1 MRPPSRLP
9 FAAPARGVSLIELI
23 AVIAIL
29 GALAVFA
36 LPRLETAGFERYAF
50 RQELLA
56 ALRYAQKTALA
67 SGCDVAVELTA
78 GAERYA
84 LFYRAGG
91 GATTCGGG
99 GFTDP
104 VADPARGGAFAG
116 AGGAGVDLQTGGTI
130 VFDGFGGHAGG
141 PTAVAFASAPSILVD
156 GVTGYVH
163 D

>member
-1 MRPPSRLP
+1 MGIV
-9 FAAPARGVSLIELI
+9 AARGVSLIELI

-36 LPRLETAGFERYAF
+36 LPRLDTAGFDRYAF

-56 ALRYAQKTALA
+56 ALRFAQKTAMA
-67 SGCDVAVELTA
+67 SGCEVAVELTG

-84 LFYRAGG
+84 LFQRAGG
-91 GATTCGGG
+91 GATSCGGG
-99 GFTDP
+99 GFTEA

-116 AGGAGVDLQTGGTI
+116 AGGTGVDLQTSGTI

-141 PTAVAFASAPSILVD
+141 PTTVVFAGAPAIQVD